1 VSDVD
6 IELRNAQEDLLA
18 QEKEVTVRTLSDAVG
33 GIYGDDLIAGWL
45 SVNPSGGPIEH

>member
-6 IELRNAQEDLLA
+6 IELRNAQEDLLV
-18 QEKEVTVRTLSDAVG
+18 QGKQVTVQSLSEAVG

-45 SVNPSGGPIEH
+45 SVNPSGCEDEH

>member
-18 QEKEVTVRTLSDAVG
+18 QGKQVTVQSLSEAVG
-33 GIYGDDLIAGWL
+33 GIYSDDLIAGWL
-45 SVNPSGGPIEH
+45 SANPSGGPSEH